1 MKSKKIIGYNT
12 RAHLLRRWFN
22 IFALLVLIP
31 VSLSA
36 QRPDDLVNIKAL
48 DSTIVV
54 DLKYATADNFLQDT
68 LYSANICLLR
78 RAVAERLVKVHRQ
91 LQAEGLGLKIWDGYR
106 PLSVQK
112 KMWQKLPDPRYV
124 ADPSRGSNHNRG
136 AAVDVT
142 LVDRHGNELEMP
154 TKFDDFS
161 PAAGSDYPHVSE
173 IAKKNRARLHRSM
186 RAQGFQPT
194 SSEWWHFNAHDCKK
208 YPILDI
214 PLEQFS
220 RPDRRE

>member
-1 MKSKKIIGYNT
+1 MEREWLWRKY
-12 RAHLLRRWFN
+12 LL
-22 IFALLVLIP
+22 LLLLMLLPIA
-31 VSLSA
+31 LSA
-36 QRPDDLVNIKAL
+36 QRADDLVDIREL

-54 DLKYATADNFLQDT
+54 DLKYATADNFLHDT

-78 RAVAERLVKVHRQ
+78 RAVAERLVKVHKM

-112 KMWQKLPDPRYV
+112 KMWQKLPDPRFV
-124 ADPSRGSNHNRG
+124 ADPARGSNHNRG

-142 LVDRHGNELEMP
+142 LVDRYGNELEMP

-161 PAAGSDYPHVSE
+161 PAAASDYPYGS
-173 IAKKNRARLHRSM
+173 ATARKNRERLKQAMRS
-186 RAQGFQPT
+186 QGFRPT

-208 YPILDI
+208 YSILDI
-214 PLEQFS
+214 PLERFI
-220 RPDRRE
+220 RPNH